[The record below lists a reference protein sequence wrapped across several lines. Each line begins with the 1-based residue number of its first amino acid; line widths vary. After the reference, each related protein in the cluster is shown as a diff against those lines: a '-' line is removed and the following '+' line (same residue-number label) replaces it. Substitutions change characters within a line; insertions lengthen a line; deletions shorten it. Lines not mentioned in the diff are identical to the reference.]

1 MNLCDSKVSG
11 MNFIVR
17 STLPIGAGLGS
28 SASTFCMFIISFGT
42 YGWLDQQTAVA

>member
-28 SASTFCMFIISFGT
+28 SASTSVCLSSALALMG
-42 YGWLDQQTAVA
+42 G